1 MAKSYD
7 ERRTELE
14 QKIHQLQK
22 EKRKLDRQQ
31 QQEERRHRDHVMI
44 VTGAHLL
51 THFRGAEEQL
61 LTMTDDEIR
70 AWVDSLFTKRY
81 GDGK

>member
-14 QKIHQLQK
+14 QKIHQVQQ